1 MLDSPFRLPR
11 KTPFGIGESMVEWAT
26 GLSTLDAL
34 YKQDILPEDSFEFMQ
49 EALNRIGTQYEVDHG
64 SLENIPAEGSVLI
77 VANHPFGGIEG
88 IILAS
93 LISKARKDVKV
104 LANELL
110 KRIPELDDLFIGV
123 NVFGGEQARQTNRKA
138 IKEANQHL
146 KDCLLYTSPSPRDD
160 R

>member
-88 IILAS
+88 
-93 LISKARKDVKV
+93 
-104 LANELL
+104 
-110 KRIPELDDLFIGV
+110 
-123 NVFGGEQARQTNRKA
+123 T
-138 IKEANQHL
+138 
-146 KDCLLYTSPSPRDD
+146 
-160 R
+160 

>member
-1 MLDSPFRLPR
+1 MQKSPFRLPR

-34 YKQDILPEDSFEFMQ
+34 YSQDELPEDSFDFMH
-49 EALNRIGTQYEVDHG
+49 EALKRIGTQYRVDYG
-64 SLENIPAEGSVLI
+64 SLDSIPTEGPLLI

-88 IILAS
+88 VILAS
-93 LISKARKDVKV
+93 LISKVRKDVKV

-123 NVFGGEQARQTNRKA
+123 DVFGGKQARLTNSKA
-138 IKEANQHL
+138 INSKCVC
-146 KDCLLYTSPSPRDD
+146 KLL
-160 R
+160 

>member
-64 SLENIPAEGSVLI
+64 SLENL
-77 VANHPFGGIEG
+77 
-88 IILAS
+88 S
-93 LISKARKDVKV
+93 LIH
-104 LANELL
+104 
-110 KRIPELDDLFIGV
+110 I
-123 NVFGGEQARQTNRKA
+123 
-138 IKEANQHL
+138 
-146 KDCLLYTSPSPRDD
+146 
-160 R
+160 